1 MISCLL
7 FFPGQVKKDLWDHLA
22 KQMAPFQEGSG
33 DPLPQDQPVK
43 SKLRMG
49 LIVLNLVESFDFP
62 LSPDDLALLCTLLCS
77 SASSPDDFRRDLSHI
92 FETSQR

>member
-1 MISCLL
+1 MILCLL
-7 FFPGQVKKDLWDHLA
+7 SLPGQVKKDLWAHLA
-22 KQMAPFQEGSG
+22 KQMASFRDGSG
-33 DPLPQDQPVK
+33 DPPPEDWPVK

-49 LIVLNLVESFDFP
+49 LVVLHLVESFQFP

-77 SASSPDDFRRDLSHI
+77 SAGSPGAFHSDLSHI